1 MVPEDPIVSIVG
13 ERIALGPVPDD
24 QGAVIARWMADFS
37 TLRTLTG
44 VPRPQTQANVV
55 RGLDAALA
63 DRSVAMF
70 AIFSCDEWRLVGLSQ
85 LGAIDNVNGTAEFH
99 ITIGDP
105 DARGRGYGTEA
116 TRLTLD
122 YAFTALG
129 LRNVML
135 TVLAYNRAG
144 IRAYEKAGFTTFG
157 VRHNSKFSG
166 GRHWDTV
173 YMEALADGFQ
183 SPVLG
188 KVLVPEQRE

>member
-1 MVPEDPIVSIVG
+1 MDPAAAVVSIVG

-24 QGAVIARWMADFS
+24 QGALIARWMADFS
-37 TLRTLTG
+37 ILRTLTG
-44 VPRPQTQANVV
+44 VPRPQTHAHVV

-70 AIFSCDEWRLVGLSQ
+70 AIYTCDDWRLIGLSQ
-85 LGAIDNVNGTAEFH
+85 LSAIDNVNGTAEFH
-99 ITIGDP
+99 ITIGEP
-105 DARGRGYGTEA
+105 AARGRGYGTEA

-144 IRAYEKAGFTTFG
+144 IRAYEKAGFTIFG
-157 VRHNSKFSG
+157 VRHNSKFTAG
-166 GRHWDTV
+166 QAWDTV
-173 YMEALADGFQ
+173 YMEALADGFE

-188 KVLVPEQRE
+188 ELLVPGQ